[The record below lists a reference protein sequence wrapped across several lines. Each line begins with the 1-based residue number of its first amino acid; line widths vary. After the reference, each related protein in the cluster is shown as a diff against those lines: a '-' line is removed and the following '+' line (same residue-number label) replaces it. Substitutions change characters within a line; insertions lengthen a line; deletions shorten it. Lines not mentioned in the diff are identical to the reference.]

1 VSAASIDGAALT
13 HLLPEPVVGEVVSVT
28 PIRMGLSGAG
38 VYAVTGARGDYIL
51 RVQGERADESFWTQQ
66 LLVLRRAAERG
77 IAPPIVH
84 VDERAR
90 AVISK
95 RVTGVPLPAALAD
108 PAQRG
113 VAIAGVVTQLRALHA
128 VDPDG
133 IGERDAVTYARGV
146 WQEQRLRPGFPT
158 WAAGTG
164 AALEAIAA
172 VLARDTRR
180 VVSHNDVNP
189 GNVLWDGTRA
199 WLVDWE
205 VAGLG
210 HPYYDLAAFA
220 TFLNLEAEA
229 AHGLLAL
236 QEQSPL
242 DDEARATFAAMRQL
256 VGLVAG
262 CVFLGLVPDLAVYPA
277 PTRADAPTLAG
288 CYGEMRAGRL
298 DLQTPR
304 GRAAFGLALLR
315 LGTEARWPAPRQ
327 GEASG

>member
-1 VSAASIDGAALT
+1 MSAASVDVTALG
-13 HLLPEPVVGEVVSVT
+13 HLLPEPIVGTVVSVT
-28 PIRMGLSGAG
+28 PVRMGLSGAA

-51 RVQGERADESFWTQQ
+51 RVQGERDDERFWTQQ
-66 LLVLRRAAERG
+66 LLVLRRAAEHG

-84 VDERAR
+84 VDETAR
-90 AVISK
+90 AVISR
-95 RVTGVPLPAALAD
+95 RVAGVPLPAALAD
-108 PAQRG
+108 PTQCG
-113 VAIAGVVTQLRALHA
+113 VAIAGVVTQLRTLHA
-128 VDPDG
+128 VDPGG
-133 IGERDAVTYARGV
+133 IEERDAVGYARGV
-146 WQEQRLRPGFPT
+146 WEEQRVRPGFPT

-164 AALEAIAA
+164 AALDAIAA

-189 GNVLWDGTRA
+189 GSVLWDGTRA

-220 TFLNLEAEA
+220 TFLNLDAEA
-229 AHGLLAL
+229 AHGLLGL
-236 QEQSPL
+236 QEQLPL
-242 DDEARATFAAMRQL
+242 GDEARATFAAMRQL
-256 VGLVAG
+256 VGLAAG
-262 CVFLGLVPDLAVYPA
+262 CVFLSLVPDLAVYPA

-288 CYGEMRAGRL
+288 CYGEIRAGRL

-315 LGTEARWPAPRQ
+315 LGTEAR
-327 GEASG
+327 